1 MDAEEGD
8 GNPQHFSTFEK
19 HDELLKL
26 QEEFLSWDLH
36 VDPANST
43 EDSIEWNHLTKMQN
57 ILLGYQEQSY
67 LLDPYLERFVL
78 PVIEAV
84 KAHAHATVMQE
95 GIKYSKAR
103 MNRLCRHL
111 YGYIRFRGYKNIVKF
126 FPHEIADLGIARDY
140 MLHENGF
147 FHVPSEWE
155 LRYIVFL
162 WLSLVCMIPFDL
174 SQFDEVAQRGR
185 TAQIIEE
192 QARGQL
198 HKTGLERDG
207 AALLLSRLYVR
218 GDTRERLHDFLRWSL
233 ASAQTAQDPVLCI
246 GILQVLCEVAKS
258 ASAEEVRTFTSDIFR
273 LGKIIDDDA
282 ALSTNT
288 LTRKFRTKAESRIA
302 LRLLPGKPSRQKGRI
317 LGQMEDEVQDED
329 TSDDFEV
336 PEEVETVLE
345 HLFESLKDK
354 NTVVRWTAAKGV
366 ARISERLPTDFKDQ
380 VLETVMSHFAIHSI
394 AAASLY
400 DLPAVAE
407 STWHGACLACAEMA
421 RRSLV
426 SDQHLPTLIEWTT
439 KALYFDIRKG
449 AHSIGSNVRD
459 GAAYVLWALARSQD
473 SQFLKPHA
481 EHLAQRLVIVAV
493 FDREIHIRRAASA
506 AFQEHVGRTGFIP
519 HGIDVL
525 RETDFYAVSTRRT
538 AFLTAAPAVALFEVY
553 RESLFNHLIDVTIRH
568 WDPAM
573 RQIGAQSLQLICLID
588 IKEYGPRA
596 EAKICRLL
604 ESVDDSDLHGSLL
617 ALSELALAYRMS
629 YQGDDLEIKMRS
641 IFQYLVHIP
650 KTTVMGPRHELVTL
664 AACSL
669 ISNTITLSE
678 IELDTKSSVPHWRG
692 IELAI
697 GSPIALKMSRD
708 KLLPTSGC
716 EEDAHVKHL
725 DTLIR
730 ELKSATPFVQQSL
743 GLCLGAIGYDKF
755 PNALPKALKAILEC
769 VDQASSPMKN
779 NVEGRRNCYN
789 AISQIISTI
798 ISNITTYISSQDF
811 QQLYGVL
818 LEGMK
823 DYTSDERGDVGSWI
837 RLSCVRGLAEISEM
851 LFQSF
856 TQESQLEAYLPPSKY
871 HAAIAGI
878 LKQGVE
884 RLDNVRQ
891 ESGEHFIR
899 LLYMPLSPVAKT
911 QWRLEGEDLFKSL
924 FPADLNPSWG
934 DGSWLYP
941 KAVRFLDVGK
951 YRSQVLIGLLLSLG
965 SKTDSTHRPVSSSL
979 ITYCSDLPLASSPA
993 TYGLIGLVQDILAY
1007 AKSRAA
1013 LNSVVM
1019 PALQAIHV
1027 LLEGDSLNRLNEH
1040 QRGIEAL
1047 KELHSFC
1054 CRSIGAI
1061 KSTQRIHESMY
1072 IIVHLLR
1079 FKEIYMDVT
1088 TSLGL
1093 FLTHRFPSVRADT
1106 AEYLYNFLQGAALE
1120 LGTDAVEE
1128 ILLETEWSVEDEATI
1143 QGASRTWI
1151 EAMKEAALS

>member
-1 MDAEEGD
+1 
-8 GNPQHFSTFEK
+8 
-19 HDELLKL
+19 
-26 QEEFLSWDLH
+26 
-36 VDPANST
+36 
-43 EDSIEWNHLTKMQN
+43 
-57 ILLGYQEQSY
+57 
-67 LLDPYLERFVL
+67 
-78 PVIEAV
+78 
-84 KAHAHATVMQE
+84 
-95 GIKYSKAR
+95 

>member
-126 FPHEIADLGIARDY
+126 FPHEIADLSIARDY

-302 LRLLPGKPSRQKGRI
+302 LRLLPGKPSRQKGCRI

-329 TSDDFEV
+329 ISDDFEV

-354 NTVVRWTAAKGV
+354 NTIVRWTAAKGV

-553 RESLFNHLIDVTIRH
+553 RESLFDHLIDVTIRH

-629 YQGDDLEIKMRS
+629 YQGDELEIKMRS

-678 IELDTKSSVPHWRG
+678 IELGTKSSVPHWRG
-692 IELAI
+692 IVDYGI
-697 GSPIALKMSRD
+697 
-708 KLLPTSGC
+708 
-716 EEDAHVKHL
+716 KH
-725 DTLIR
+725 R
-730 ELKSATPFVQQSL
+730 SSQVQEVAATA
-743 GLCLGAIGYDKF
+743 LGATSRLADGAQDISSSDENHETYVY
-755 PNALPKALKAILEC
+755 
-769 VDQASSPMKN
+769 VD
-779 NVEGRRNCYN
+779 
-789 AISQIISTI
+789 
-798 ISNITTYISSQDF
+798 ISSQDF

-1040 QRGIEAL
+1040 QRGIEA
-1047 KELHSFC
+1047 
-1054 CRSIGAI
+1054 
-1061 KSTQRIHESMY
+1061 
-1072 IIVHLLR
+1072 
-1079 FKEIYMDVT
+1079 
-1088 TSLGL
+1088 
-1093 FLTHRFPSVRADT
+1093 
-1106 AEYLYNFLQGAALE
+1106 
-1120 LGTDAVEE
+1120 
-1128 ILLETEWSVEDEATI
+1128 
-1143 QGASRTWI
+1143 
-1151 EAMKEAALS
+1151 